1 MKGQEIPD
9 EKKLSIAHCQK
20 VLSKD
25 GSTYSDEEVLV
36 IRDFLYQMAWL
47 DYNIYINRNNNEKER
62 NSIHQGIDR

>member
-9 EKKLSIAHCQK
+9 EKKLSIAYCQK

-25 GSTYSDEEVLV
+25 GSKYTDEEVRM

-47 DYNIYINRNNNEKER
+47 DYNIYINQKDNEKER
-62 NSIHQGIDR
+62 NSIHKGVH

>member
-9 EKKLSIAHCQK
+9 EKKFSIAHCRK

-25 GSTYSDEEVLV
+25 GSKYTDEEVRM

-47 DYNIYINRNNNEKER
+47 DYNIYTNGKNNEKKR
-62 NSIHQGIDR
+62 NSIHQGFDR

>member
-9 EKKLSIAHCQK
+9 EKKLSIANCQK

-25 GSTYSDEEVLV
+25 GSKYTDEEVRM

-47 DYNIYINRNNNEKER
+47 DYNIYTNGKNNEKER
-62 NSIHQGIDR
+62 NSIHKGIHG

>member
-25 GSTYSDEEVLV
+25 GSKYTDEEVKM
-36 IRDFLYQMAWL
+36 IRDFLYQMARIEYHI
-47 DYNIYINRNNNEKER
+47 YNNEKNHEKER
-62 NSIHQGIDR
+62 NSIHKGVHG